1 MLEHFK
7 FKIFFLEIKLTR
19 ASSERRTVHW
29 KVGVYSTKWASKT
42 LEHVRISGPPPPTLI
57 SEVLKKGSFQAEY
70 YILYTMSDKSGQPIR
85 CKIYAKYC

>member
-42 LEHVRISGPPPPTLI
+42 LEHVRISGPPPTDLNFRGP
-57 SEVLKKGSFQAEY
+57 EKGVVSSGILHFVY
-70 YILYTMSDKSGQPIR
+70 YERQEWATHPL
-85 CKIYAKYC
+85 